1 MVFLYTRTRFL
12 AYIIVFIL
20 EGLKKNKNKK
30 SYILS
35 LKMMALKS
43 LSRAAWSS
51 SSTVCNPGSLQL
63 ETCVN
68 TQDKH
73 SC

>member
-30 SYILS
+30 KLYSES
-35 LKMMALKS
+35 
-43 LSRAAWSS
+43 
-51 SSTVCNPGSLQL
+51 
-63 ETCVN
+63 
-68 TQDKH
+68 
-73 SC
+73 